1 MISTYIKH
9 TWNFVKI
16 TCKKMKSLATC
27 ISLKVKFCKQII
39 ILLKYKKHRLTCI
52 HFFLIAIKLSKCSYV
67 NVIFTRFMG
76 EEQHTSGRL
85 HSLLMNILKGGKIPV
100 GLYKDP
106 DHIFCVRVYV
116 NSDGFVECELLH
128 ITKPWPQNLIYFFG
142 NFLIY
147 KSGIFLLF

>member
-1 MISTYIKH
+1 MYS
-9 TWNFVKI
+9 F
-16 TCKKMKSLATC
+16 
-27 ISLKVKFCKQII
+27 
-39 ILLKYKKHRLTCI
+39 
-52 HFFLIAIKLSKCSYV
+52 FFLIAIKLSKCSYV

-116 NSDGFVECELLH
+116 NSDSFVECELLH
-128 ITKPWPQNLIYFFG
+128 ITKP
-142 NFLIY
+142 
-147 KSGIFLLF
+147 